1 MKVLTTSDKLNK
13 QKVDHNSLAQSR
25 LPVWW
30 TKLTHWEFWP
40 FNLFYFPIYIY
51 AAWLML
57 KARSFFFFSASNP
70 GIENGGMLGES
81 KMKIF
86 DIIPDRYKPETFL
99 LKPGISISEFD
110 HLLQNTNISCPFI
123 LKPDIGER
131 GWMVKKISNQAQL
144 ITYLGQIKVP
154 FLLQEFINWPL
165 EMGVFY
171 YRLPD
176 EQYGKVTSIVLKEMM
191 TVTGDGHTT
200 VGELLLTNP
209 RSVIAYKEIEKTS
222 GEIFDY
228 VPESGESVEVVPIG
242 NHCLGTT
249 FLNGNHLIN
258 DKIHQAFDETAK
270 TYPGFYFGRFDIRCE
285 SIDELEKGNF
295 QILEL
300 NGCGSEPGHIYHP
313 GYPLFKAYKEL
324 IFHLDL
330 MYIIARQNHKK
341 GIPYMSFDEGIRLIK
356 FLRNYNKNK
365 N

>member
-1 MKVLTTSDKLNK
+1 MKVITETRVSPQAFIPK
-13 QKVDHNSLAQSR
+13 SLSAR
-25 LPVWW
+25 DYRPIWW
-30 TKLTHWEFWP
+30 IKLTNWEFWP
-40 FNLFYFPIYIY
+40 FNVFYFPIFCY

-70 GIENGGMLGES
+70 GIEYGGMLGES

-86 DIIPDRYKPETFL
+86 EVLPNKYKPITLL
-99 LKPGISISEFD
+99 LKPGITLKEFND
-110 HLLQNTNISCPFI
+110 LLVKNELKYPFI

-144 ITYLGQIKVP
+144 SKYLDQIKVP
-154 FLLQEFINWPL
+154 FLLQEFIDWPV

-176 EQYGKVTSIVLKEMM
+176 EQNGKVTSIVLKEMM
-191 TVTGDGHTT
+191 TVAGDGHTT

-209 RSVIAYKEIEKTS
+209 RSVIAYKEIEKMS

-249 FLNGNHLIN
+249 FLNGNYYIN
-258 DKIHQAFDETAK
+258 DKINQAFDETAK

-295 QILEL
+295 LILEL

-324 IFHLDL
+324 IFHLD
-330 MYIIARQNHKK
+330 I
-341 GIPYMSFDEGIRLIK
+341 SS
-356 FLRNYNKNK
+356 
-365 N
+365 

>member
-1 MKVLTTSDKLNK
+1 
-13 QKVDHNSLAQSR
+13 
-25 LPVWW
+25 
-30 TKLTHWEFWP
+30 
-40 FNLFYFPIYIY
+40 
-51 AAWLML
+51 
-57 KARSFFFFSASNP
+57 
-70 GIENGGMLGES
+70 
-81 KMKIF
+81 MKIF
-86 DIIPDRYKPETFL
+86 EVLPNKYKPITLL
-99 LKPGISISEFD
+99 LKPGITLKEFND
-110 HLLQNTNISCPFI
+110 LLVKNELKYPFI

-144 ITYLGQIKVP
+144 SKYLDQIKVP
-154 FLLQEFINWPL
+154 FLLQEFIDWPV

-176 EQYGKVTSIVLKEMM
+176 EQNGKVTSIVLKEMM
-191 TVTGDGHTT
+191 TVAGDGHTT

-209 RSVIAYKEIEKTS
+209 RSVIAYKEIEKMS

-249 FLNGNHLIN
+249 FLNGNYYIN
-258 DKIHQAFDETAK
+258 DKINQAFDETAK

-295 QILEL
+295 LILEL

-324 IFHLDL
+324 IFHLD
-330 MYIIARQNHKK
+330 I
-341 GIPYMSFDEGIRLIK
+341 SS
-356 FLRNYNKNK
+356 
-365 N
+365 